1 LKAREY
7 IEQQFIP
14 WILFLDTEDTLK
26 HFKEKKEEYLLE
38 TYNHI
43 STEFK
48 TVDRYELYMFRVST
62 NKLMTPYGMMNLIIC
77 KTPDVKVMGDSKMLV
92 IAYNNLQTIYY
103 YLEYCFEE
111 TYTLKKR
118 TKEIK
123 DSVKTF
129 ISPTNEEVLEEIRKD
144 LFK

>member
-7 IEQQFIP
+7 IEQHFIP

-26 HFKEKKEEYLLE
+26 HFKENKEEYLCE

-48 TVDRYELYMFRVST
+48 TVDRYELYMFRVT
-62 NKLMTPYGMMNLIIC
+62 TTRYMTPYGMMDLIIC
-77 KTPDVKVMGDSKMLV
+77 KTPDIKVVGDSKLLV
-92 IAYNNLQTIYY
+92 IAYNKVSTFYY
-103 YLEYCFEE
+103 CLEYRFEN
-111 TYTLKKR
+111 TYALKKK
-118 TKEIK
+118 TKEVKDTIK
-123 DSVKTF
+123 VLID
-129 ISPTNEEVLEEIRKD
+129 PNNEEVLDAIKTD